1 MRGFFITGT
10 DTDVGKTWVT
20 AAMLHV
26 LNQMKLKTIA
36 MKPVASG
43 CQRID
48 RQLRNADALCLMQ
61 QMNTSADY
69 QEVNPYSFEPAIAP
83 HIAAKQA
90 GEVIELEKIQQAAE
104 QLAVRADVILVE
116 GVGGWAVPL
125 NETEDVADLAVK
137 LKLPIIMVVSIR
149 LGCINH
155 ALLTA
160 QSIRATGLPIHG
172 WIANMCDS
180 SDLFLEEN
188 ISALQL
194 RLNCPMLAK
203 IPLLDEFDINKLS
216 SCFDPEYLTA

>member
-20 AAMLHV
+20 AALLQV
-26 LNQMKLKTIA
+26 LNEQGLKTVA

-61 QMNTSADY
+61 HMNISADY
-69 QEVNPYSFEPAIAP
+69 QEVNPFSFEPAIAP

-90 GEVIELEKIQQAAE
+90 GEIIELDKIQQTAE
-104 QLAVRADVILVE
+104 RLAERADVILIE

-125 NETEDVADLAVK
+125 NATQAVTDLAVK
-137 LKLPIIMVVSIR
+137 LQLPIIMVVSIK

-155 ALLTA
+155 ALLTE
-160 QSIRATGLPIHG
+160 QSIRASGLPIFG
-172 WIANMCDS
+172 WVANMCDG
-180 SDLFLEEN
+180 SDLFLDEN
-188 ISALQL
+188 ITALQQ
-194 RLNCPMLAK
+194 RLECPMLAK
-203 IPLLDEFDINKLS
+203 IPLLDDFDINKLS
-216 SCFDPEYLTA
+216 SCFNPEQITI